1 LYNGSEVLKGEK
13 VSFNMSTNSEL
24 MKEGIQV
31 IGPLNQL
38 EINRIASI
46 IATKLCTAFPEHNL
60 DFTKLSNAIST
71 LKMYVAKFPGD
82 NSVAKY
88 FYKNNSIYF
97 STQTDLSSL
106 DTLAIHECIHFIQEV
121 KSDTGRLVRMGL
133 FKTGLFNSSGMAM
146 NEAAV
151 QFMASIAS
159 KTPFDSVHYFGMDF
173 TTQSSEYYP
182 ILTSLIRQM
191 SYFTGTYPL
200 FHSTLFSD
208 DIFKNTFIANSN
220 PAAFEQISRYFDNI
234 LKFEEELTNVNN
246 RMFIISNSPA
256 DAKRYND
263 LFHKA
268 ESLKKQ
274 ILNTTLNAQNC
285 IIKNCFDRE
294 FELVKDKESLKRFQK
309 KIYNFKNLIIQTD
322 NYEYYLEYYRSIMDE
337 LAIKSEII
345 KRYGV
350 ILYSEEA
357 QKDLA
362 LAAKTQYNYTFLN
375 MAINKFKELRYIV
388 TEKIK
393 QHNS

>member
-1 LYNGSEVLKGEK
+1 
-13 VSFNMSTNSEL
+13 MSTSSDL
-24 MKEGIQV
+24 IKEGIQV
-31 IGPLNQL
+31 IGPLNQA
-38 EINRIASI
+38 EINRIASV

-60 DFTKLSNAIST
+60 DYSKLISALST

-88 FYKNNSIYF
+88 FYKNSSIYF
-97 STQTDLSSL
+97 STKTDLSTL
-106 DTLAIHECIHFIQEV
+106 DTLAIHECLHFIQEV

-133 FKTGLFNSSGMAM
+133 YKTGFFNSSGMAI

-151 QFMASIAS
+151 QYMASIAS
-159 KTPFDSVHYFGMDF
+159 KSPIDTVHYFGMDF
-173 TTQSSEYYP
+173 TTVSSEYYP

-208 DIFKNTFIANSN
+208 DIFKNTFIANSS
-220 PAAFEQISRYFDNI
+220 ADTYEQISRYFDSI

-246 RMFIISNSPA
+246 RMFIISNSPSE
-256 DAKRYND
+256 AKRYND

-274 ILNTTLNAQNC
+274 ILNATINAQNC

-357 QKDLA
+357 QRDLA
-362 LAAKTQYNYTFLN
+362 LAAKTTYNYTFLN
-375 MAINKFKELRYIV
+375 MAVNKLKELRYIV
-388 TEKIK
+388 VEKLK
-393 QHNS
+393 QRDF

>member
-1 LYNGSEVLKGEK
+1 
-13 VSFNMSTNSEL
+13 MSANSEL
-24 MKEGIQV
+24 IKEGIQI
-31 IGPLNQL
+31 IGPLNEL
-38 EINRIASI
+38 EVNK
-46 IATKLCTAFPEHNL
+46 IATVIARKLCTAFPEHNL
-60 DFTKLSNAIST
+60 DYNKLINAINT

-82 NSVAKY
+82 NSAAKY

-97 STQTDLSSL
+97 SNKTDLSSL
-106 DTLAIHECIHFIQEV
+106 DTLAIHECIHFLQEV
-121 KSDTGRLVRMGL
+121 KSDSGRLVRMGL
-133 FKTGLFNSSGMAM
+133 YQNGLFKSSGMGL

-151 QFMASIAS
+151 QLMASIAS
-159 KTPFDSVHYFGMDF
+159 QTPFDSVHYFGMDF

-191 SYFTGTYPL
+191 TYFTGTYPL

-220 PAAFEQISRYFDNI
+220 PEAFEEISKNFDNI
-234 LKFEEELTNVNN
+234 LKFEEELNNVTN
-246 RMFIISNSPA
+246 RMFIISNSPSE
-256 DAKRYND
+256 AKRYND
-263 LFHKA
+263 LLHKA

-274 ILNTTLNAQNC
+274 IHNTTINTQNC
-285 IIKNCFDRE
+285 IIKNCFDKE

-309 KIYNFKNLIIQTD
+309 KIYNFKNLIIQTE

-350 ILYSEEA
+350 IIYSEEA

-362 LAAKTQYNYTFLN
+362 LAAKTQYNISFFN
-375 MAINKFKELRYIV
+375 MAMNKLREIRYIV
-388 TEKIK
+388 AETIRPKDI
-393 QHNS
+393 

>member
-1 LYNGSEVLKGEK
+1 MSIESDLRKDGIEVIKKLDTLKVNSIARNVSMMLCETFPNYN
-13 VSFNMSTNSEL
+13 
-24 MKEGIQV
+24 
-31 IGPLNQL
+31 LNQNDL
-38 EINRIASI
+38 FI
-46 IATKLCTAFPEHNL
+46 
-60 DFTKLSNAIST
+60 KLSRLNMYIA
-71 LKMYVAKFPGD
+71 KMPEGMAEANYFFK
-82 NSVAKY
+82 NS
-88 FYKNNSIYF
+88 SIYF
-97 STQTDLSSL
+97 NEHIADEDLEEF
-106 DTLAIHECIHFIQEV
+106 AIHECIHFIQEV

-220 PAAFEQISRYFDNI
+220 SAAFEQISRYFDNI

-309 KIYNFKNLIIQTD
+309 KIYNFKIYNELCNKKGIIDKD
-322 NYEYYLEYYRSIMDE
+322 NKVTS
-337 LAIKSEII
+337 KII
-345 KRYGV
+345 IYH
-350 ILYSEEA
+350 E
-357 QKDLA
+357 
-362 LAAKTQYNYTFLN
+362 
-375 MAINKFKELRYIV
+375 
-388 TEKIK
+388 
-393 QHNS
+393 

>member
-1 LYNGSEVLKGEK
+1 
-13 VSFNMSTNSEL
+13 MSANSDL
-24 MKEGIQV
+24 MREGIQV
-31 IGPLNQL
+31 IGLLNEL
-38 EINRIASI
+38 EVNKIASI
-46 IATKLCTAFPEHNL
+46 IAQKLCASFPEHNL
-60 DFTKLSNAIST
+60 DYNKLVGAIST

-82 NSVAKY
+82 NSAAKY

-97 STQTDLSSL
+97 SNLTDLSSL
-106 DTLAIHECIHFIQEV
+106 DTLAIHECIHFLQEV

-133 FKTGLFNSSGMAM
+133 FKPGLFNSSGMGL

-159 KTPFDSVHYFGMDF
+159 RTPFDSVHYFGMDF
-173 TTQSSEYYP
+173 TTQSSDYYP

-191 SYFTGTYPL
+191 TYFTGTYPL

-208 DIFKNTFIANSN
+208 DIFMNTFIANSN
-220 PAAFEQISRYFDNI
+220 PLAFKEISLNFDNI
-234 LKFEEELTNVNN
+234 LKYEEELNNVNN
-246 RMFIISNSPA
+246 RMFIISNSPS

-263 LFHKA
+263 LLSKA
-268 ESLKKQ
+268 NHLKKQ
-274 ILNTTLNAQNC
+274 ILNTTINTQNC
-285 IIKNCFDRE
+285 IIKNCFDKE

-309 KIYNFKNLIIQTD
+309 KIYNFKNLIIQTE

-350 ILYSEEA
+350 IIYSEEA

-362 LAAKTQYNYTFLN
+362 LVARTQYDYTFFN
-375 MAINKFKELRYIV
+375 MAINKLRELRYYV
-388 TEKIK
+388 SEKIK
-393 QHNS
+393 QKDY

>member
-1 LYNGSEVLKGEK
+1 
-13 VSFNMSTNSEL
+13 MSAHSDL
-24 MKEGIQV
+24 IKEGIQV

-46 IATKLCTAFPEHNL
+46 IANRLCTTFPEHNL
-60 DFTKLSNAIST
+60 DYNKLSSEIST

-106 DTLAIHECIHFIQEV
+106 DTLALHECIHFIQEV
-121 KSDTGRLVRMGL
+121 TDSGRLIRMGL
-133 FKTGLFNSSGMAM
+133 YKKGIFNSSGMAI

-151 QFMASIAS
+151 QYMASIAS
-159 KTPFDSVHYFGMDF
+159 RSHFDTVHYFGMDF

-182 ILTSLIRQM
+182 ILTTLIRQM

-220 PAAFEQISRYFDNI
+220 AAAYEQISRYFDSI

-274 ILNTTLNAQNC
+274 ILNATINAQNC
-285 IIKNCFDRE
+285 IIKNCFDKE
-294 FELVKDKESLKRFQK
+294 FELVRDKESLKRFQK

-375 MAINKFKELRYIV
+375 MAINKLKELRYIV
-388 TEKIK
+388 AEKLR
-393 QHNS
+393 QRDF